1 MVANHMK
8 RLTAARTWPIM
19 RKERVFVAKSD
30 PGPHSLDKSVPLVVA
45 LRDMLHLAE
54 NAREVKYL
62 INNDSV
68 YVNGK
73 KSKSYKLPV
82 GLFDCVSF
90 PSVDK
95 YYRMTLNR
103 KGKLAFVE
111 IDKKESNK
119 FIFQVTGKRLLSG
132 ARVQLN
138 LNSGMNIILPY
149 KEHKKYA
156 LGQSLLTT
164 YPPLEIVEVLPIK
177 EKAKVFVLSGR
188 HLGKIAEIK
197 EVHANGKEVI
207 LEEAGETFQV
217 KTKSFIV
224 VGMDK
229 PVIKL
234 SQSDKNG

>member
-1 MVANHMK
+1 
-8 RLTAARTWPIM
+8 
-19 RKERVFVAKSD
+19 
-30 PGPHSLDKSVPLVVA
+30 
-45 LRDMLHLAE
+45 MLKLAG

-62 INNDSV
+62 INNDQI

-73 KSKSYKLPV
+73 KVKSYKLPV

-90 PSVDK
+90 PSQDK
-95 YYRMTLNR
+95 YFRMTLNR
-103 KGKLAFVE
+103 RGKLAFVSIE
-111 IDKKESNK
+111 KKEANK
-119 FIFQVTGKRLLSG
+119 FIFQVEGKRLLSG

-138 LNSGMNIILPY
+138 MNSGMNIILPY
-149 KEHKKYA
+149 KEHSKYA

-164 YPPLEIVEVLPIK
+164 YPPLEIVEIFPVK

-197 EVHANGKEVI
+197 EVHENGKEVV
-207 LEEAGETFQV
+207 LEEAGEEFQV

-224 VGMDK
+224 VGMEK
-229 PVIKL
+229 PVIRL